1 MNKNNRSTSIWINF
15 LLLTVALTVLFGAG
29 VYLKQIYTLYGTDK
43 FIYSVVLIAALV
55 IGAAYIFIF
64 IARKL
69 LENDHTDSAKR
80 KKRLLEK
87 CRNLVNYITP
97 FVLIAMLYHF
107 WQKQWVLAIIIVIV
121 LLLDRINDLL
131 RKNK

>member
-1 MNKNNRSTSIWINF
+1 MDKHNRSTSIWVNF
-15 LLLTVALTVLFGAG
+15 LLLTVVLIVFFCAG
-29 VYLKQIYTLYGTDK
+29 VYLKQIYDLYGADK
-43 FIYSVVLIAALV
+43 FIYSAVLIASLI
-55 IGAAYIFIF
+55 IGVAYIFIF
-64 IARKL
+64 IARRI
-69 LENDHTDSAKR
+69 LENDHSDRGKR

-87 CRNLVNYITP
+87 YRNIVNYITP

-107 WQKQWVLAIIIVIV
+107 WRKQWVIAIIIVIV